1 MPYDALDRPK
11 VVDHQLSIVKNFH
24 AARAKLFE
32 TLAASKVSILD
43 KCSSVVYMLCIVH
56 LQRMANCLDTGNRV
70 FVFGRKTGKKRKE
83 KDKKKKLPR
92 NRLTFYTRA
101 NEAPSSPEFRLH
113 VNPETDDGDS
123 FRRDFSDWF
132 SACLAVEIIL
142 RSPCKTRVSF
152 PPSIFPLYF
161 TPHFFPHIR
170 WNFIDTPWV

>member
-1 MPYDALDRPK
+1 
-11 VVDHQLSIVKNFH
+11 
-24 AARAKLFE
+24 
-32 TLAASKVSILD
+32 
-43 KCSSVVYMLCIVH
+43 MLCIVR

-123 FRRDFSDWF
+123 FRRDFSNWF

-152 PPSIFPLYF
+152 PSSIFPLYL
-161 TPHFFPHIR
+161 PHTFSLTYDGILSIHHGYRTGIR
-170 WNFIDTPWV
+170 PPLIRNIEFSRPSEERHFLFHYFHGHTAG

>member
-43 KCSSVVYMLCIVH
+43 KCSSVVYMLCIVR

-83 KDKKKKLPR
+83 KDKKKKITTKSSHFLH
-92 NRLTFYTRA
+92 TRK
-101 NEAPSSPEFRLH
+101 
-113 VNPETDDGDS
+113 
-123 FRRDFSDWF
+123 
-132 SACLAVEIIL
+132 
-142 RSPCKTRVSF
+142 RSPLEPRISFTR
-152 PPSIFPLYF
+152 
-161 TPHFFPHIR
+161 
-170 WNFIDTPWV
+170 